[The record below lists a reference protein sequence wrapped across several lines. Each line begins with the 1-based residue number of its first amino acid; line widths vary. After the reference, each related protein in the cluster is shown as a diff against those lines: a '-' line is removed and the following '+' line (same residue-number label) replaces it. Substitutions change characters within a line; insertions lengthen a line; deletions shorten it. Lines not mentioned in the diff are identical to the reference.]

1 MSEHLRHLPNLYEE
15 CFPTEKL
22 TKKIGSSQ
30 MDGCSVSEC
39 EELIDIVSY
48 SVLKRTFWARL
59 NEKYPEIFRRALRNL
74 LPYPV
79 I

>member
-48 SVLKRTFWARL
+48 SVLKRTF
-59 NEKYPEIFRRALRNL
+59 
-74 LPYPV
+74 
-79 I
+79 